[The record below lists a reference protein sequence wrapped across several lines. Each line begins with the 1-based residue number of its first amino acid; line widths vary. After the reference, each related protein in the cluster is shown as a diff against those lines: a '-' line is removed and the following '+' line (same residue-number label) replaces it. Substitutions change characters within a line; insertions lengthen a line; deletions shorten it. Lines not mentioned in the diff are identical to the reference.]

1 MSIQVRSL
9 VLITV
14 LGTLFSFSL
23 VGCQTS
29 QGSRFSANKQPP
41 VSSFEMQPPAMVSQ
55 ATGTSDNAHASHQM
69 PTTQM
74 PALQTAGLSPAPSA
88 KSFSGGGSGKCSS
101 CK

>member
-1 MSIQVRSL
+1 MSTQVRSL

-29 QGSRFSANKQPP
+29 QGSRFSAKKQPP
-41 VSSFEMQPPAMVSQ
+41 VSSYEMQPPAVVLQS
-55 ATGTSDNAHASHQM
+55 TGTNAHASHQM
-69 PTTQM
+69 PTPQM

-88 KSFSGGGSGKCSS
+88 RSFSGGGSGKCSS